1 MTPLKIQI
9 PKGTS
14 EITRPGSRRRLFTTK
29 HDEERIRLASEDRK
43 AKLEIRALR
52 RLDEAA
58 GTHFYEGLERAES
71 EFKLKELFL
80 TELAQQENTLQGLSR
95 VDSTSCELRNETEIE
110 RELRR
115 LKFETMEALRQFS
128 F

>member
-1 MTPLKIQI
+1 MTSLKIQI

-14 EITRPGSRRRLFTTK
+14 ETTRPGSPRRLFTTK

-43 AKLEIRALR
+43 AKLESRALR

-58 GTHFYEGLERAES
+58 GTLFYEGLERAEGD
-71 EFKLKELFL
+71 FKLKELFL
-80 TELAQQENTLQGLSR
+80 TELAREENALQGLSR

-110 RELRR
+110 QKLRR
-115 LKFETMEALRQFS
+115 LKFETMGALKQFY

>member
-29 HDEERIRLASEDRK
+29 HDEERIRLANEDRK

-58 GTHFYEGLERAES
+58 RTHFYEGLERVEG
-71 EFKLKELFL
+71 ELKLKELFL
-80 TELAQQENTLQGLSR
+80 TELARQENTLQGLAR
-95 VDSTSCELRNETEIE
+95 VDSTSCELRNETEIKQK
-110 RELRR
+110 LRR

>member
-1 MTPLKIQI
+1 MTPLKIQT

-29 HDEERIRLASEDRK
+29 HDEERIRLESENRK
-43 AKLEIRALR
+43 AKLELRALR

-58 GTHFYEGLERAES
+58 GTLFYEGLERAEG

-80 TELAQQENTLQGLSR
+80 TELARQENTLQGLSR
-95 VDSTSCELRNETEIE
+95 VDSTSCEFRSETEIE
-110 RELRR
+110 QKLRR
-115 LKFETMEALRQFS
+115 MKFETMEALRQFS